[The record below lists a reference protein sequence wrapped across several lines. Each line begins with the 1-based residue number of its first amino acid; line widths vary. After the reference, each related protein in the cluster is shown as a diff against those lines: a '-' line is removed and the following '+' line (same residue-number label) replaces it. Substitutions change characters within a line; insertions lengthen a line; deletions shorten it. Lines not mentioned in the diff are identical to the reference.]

1 VLRVR
6 DVVQS
11 LDLARWCVSALSDS
25 VLCGAGNGR
34 GAMDIPLAPTRQGV
48 EDALARECDRRRS
61 STFIYFFA
69 LIVATELTG
78 AWLMSAQ
85 PPPSVIEAMRLRLWE
100 DMNGMGYASTPPDRW
115 WWAVDVVP
123 NLTEVTQSMTPARY
137 PARYAHWLRPGTD
150 YLRPQLDL
158 DRSNEDAQPGPPHV
172 PRTCGAC
179 VLDPL
184 VYPDIFCSPLPL
196 TRFNGTIITPSI
208 KQLSKLEPLR
218 QSIEGDKKAGER
230 LQTNWDPR
238 GEGVFSVLAALPR
251 GMRTRV
257 GVLAS
262 DPFLRQALDAIA
274 CELRHFYVPE
284 FASFVDWEVVRASAG
299 QPADPSRPRYRLGE
313 VASDASLH
321 GPRWHVLHD
330 ERYEREHFERLL
342 ANADVAIVSLAP
354 PPETEHDSLV
364 TPGYASELAE
374 VFARLQAHATSG
386 HGKMSIFHQASP
398 RASPQQLWT
407 QATPRAEPELG
418 HGPILGQVAM
428 LGKDGAATKLRDS
441 AQPPAKAGPGCRCM
455 PRPASIG
462 PSRLDRLLRNLSASH
477 SAVRVLWVK
486 DFLAPRYG
494 WHHQDCSARVEA
506 RQHRLDEANGPRA
519 IGVAES
525 PSASEMG
532 RAAHK
537 VSEGSAI
544 RCDCTRYCYSQ
555 RFWRVW
561 LQLLLETIR
570 REFHPTWT
578 DAGPTQR
585 QRVADATNEA
595 NAQWPAF
602 GAPVVDLL
610 HGGGGATS
618 SLNLIKVDLWFDYY
632 ERLFAPKVS
641 DVTVEGRA
649 ALERES
655 AGPVDERLG
664 TASFD
669 ASEYYP
675 G

>member
-1 VLRVR
+1 M
-6 DVVQS
+6 DV
-11 LDLARWCVSALSDS
+11 
-25 VLCGAGNGR
+25 
-34 GAMDIPLAPTRQGV
+34 PLAPTRQGV

-61 STFIYFFA
+61 STFFYFFA

-100 DMNGMGYASTPPDRW
+100 DMNGMGYASTPQDRW

-158 DRSNEDAQPGPPHV
+158 DRSNEDAPPGPPHV

-230 LQTNWDPR
+230 LRTNWDPR
-238 GEGVFSVLAALPR
+238 GEGVFKVLAALPR

-330 ERYEREHFERLL
+330 ERYERARFERLL
-342 ANADVAIVSLAP
+342 ANADVAIVSLSP
-354 PPETEHDSLV
+354 PQETEHDSLV
-364 TPGYASELAE
+364 TPGYAAELAE

-386 HGKMSIFHQASP
+386 HGKMSIFHQSP
-398 RASPQQLWT
+398 RASPQQLLT
-407 QATPRAEPELG
+407 QATPPAEPELG
-418 HGPILGQVAM
+418 HGAILGQTAAIS
-428 LGKDGAATKLRDS
+428 GKDGAATKLRDS
-441 AQPPAKAGPGCRCM
+441 ALPPAKAVSIQRTSATAGPGCRCM

-477 SAVRVLWVK
+477 SAVRVLWVT
-486 DFLAPRYG
+486 DFLAPRYGWHHQDCGTRSMQVLTTAPPSPHRYG

-506 RQHRLDEANGPRA
+506 RQHRLDETNKPRA

-525 PSASEMG
+525 PSAAEMG
-532 RAAHK
+532 RATDK
-537 VSEGSAI
+537 VSEDRAI
-544 RCDCTRYCYSQ
+544 RCDCTRHCYSP

-578 DAGPTQR
+578 DGGPTPR

-602 GAPVVDLL
+602 GAPVVDFY
-610 HGGGGATS
+610 A
-618 SLNLIKVDLWFDYY
+618 
-632 ERLFAPKVS
+632 RLFEPKVS

-649 ALERES
+649 AHERES

-664 TASFD
+664 AASFD